1 MASTILGLIVLRRQ
15 KTIESQVKS
24 RFDEA
29 FKIFESRR
37 AWKQQA
43 LAELFG
49 PLQMQLE
56 RSKRAFSRWDGKNLY
71 LEAKVVREANQT
83 MLQLLLAKGH
93 LIPPHLMNDAALL
106 VEHFDAWL
114 EAFDGIRNQ
123 TSDGEQPSFVFVGPQ
138 GYPFPSEAEI
148 HFRREF
154 LKLQTDLYGDQLP
167 S

>member
-1 MASTILGLIVLRRQ
+1 
-15 KTIESQVKS
+15 
-24 RFDEA
+24 
-29 FKIFESRR
+29 
-37 AWKQQA
+37 
-43 LAELFG
+43 
-49 PLQMQLE
+49 MQLE

-71 LEAKVVREANQT
+71 LEAKVVRESNQT

-93 LIPPHLMNDAALL
+93 IPPHLMNDAALL

-114 EAFDGIRNQ
+114 EAFDRIRNQ

-148 HFRREF
+148 HFRGEF
-154 LKLQTDLYGDQLP
+154 LKLQTDLYGGQLP